1 MTDTSYSDGGW
12 NDLAVNGGQP
22 VRSGPITALP
32 VLGDDELHAVRD
44 VLESQRLTQFT
55 SSKVAEF
62 ERAFA
67 EFYGVRHAIAVNS
80 GTAALH
86 VALEAVGVGR
96 EDEVIVSPFS
106 FIASVSAVL
115 HANAVPVFADI
126 DPKTYCIDPAD
137 VERKVTTWTRAIL
150 PVHIFGQPADMN
162 PILTIAARHRLAVVE
177 DAAQAHDSR
186 YRSQLAGTMGDAGC
200 FSFYDSKNMTTGEGG
215 MIVTKEDDVA
225 EQCRLIR
232 HHGESASY
240 VYERVGYNYRMTAVQ
255 AALGIVQLGKLKE
268 FNNLRRQ
275 HAAFYDETLAGMPI
289 TLPQSDSRNHYTTHV
304 YTMLLPEELSPY
316 RDEIVEALRAENVYV
331 SVCYPSTIHLSTLF
345 QNTPH
350 TYSPGLCPVAENVAA
365 RCFTLPVHHALTP
378 DDVKDIAAAVQ
389 KVVPAFL
396 KKYT

>member
-1 MTDTSYSDGGW
+1 MTDTFYSDGGW
-12 NDLAVNGGQP
+12 NDLAVNGGEP
-22 VRSGPITALP
+22 VRPGPITALP
-32 VLGDDELHAVRD
+32 VLGDDELHVVRN
-44 VLESQRLTQFT
+44 VLESGRLTQFT
-55 SSKVAEF
+55 STKVAEF

-67 EFYGVRHAIAVNS
+67 EFYGVRHAIAVSS

-106 FIASVSAVL
+106 FVASVSAVL

-162 PILTIAARHRLAVVE
+162 PILTIAAKHRLAVVE

-186 YRSQLAGTMGDAGC
+186 YRNQLAGTLGDAGC

-215 MIVTKEDDVA
+215 MIVTGDDNVA

-232 HHGESASY
+232 HHGESAPY
-240 VYERVGYNYRMTAVQ
+240 VYERVGYNYRMTAMQ

-268 FNNLRRQ
+268 FNAVRRQ
-275 HAAFYDETLAGMPI
+275 HASFYGETLADLPV
-289 TLPQSDSRNHYTTHV
+289 TLPHGDPRSHYSTHV
-304 YTMLLPEELSPY
+304 YTMLLPEELRPY

-331 SVCYPSTIHLSTLF
+331 SVCYPSAIHLSTLF
-345 QNTPH
+345 RKTPY
-350 TYSPGLCPVAENVAA
+350 TYQAGLCPVAENVAA

-378 DDVKDIAAAVQ
+378 DDVKDIAAAVH
-389 KVVPAFL
+389 KVIPAFL
-396 KKYT
+396 KQYT

>member
-1 MTDTSYSDGGW
+1 MTESFHSDSEW
-12 NDLAVNGGQP
+12 NDLAVNGGEP
-22 VRSGPITALP
+22 VRTEPITALP
-32 VLGDDELHAVRD
+32 VFDDDELQTVHD
-44 VLESQRLTQFT
+44 VIESGRLTQFT

-67 EFYGVRHAIAVNS
+67 EFYGVRHAVAVNS

-96 EDEVIVSPFS
+96 EEEVIVSPFS
-106 FIASVSAVL
+106 FVASVSAVL

-126 DPKTYCIDPAD
+126 DPKTYCIDPAE
-137 VERKVTTWTRAIL
+137 VERKVSTWTRAIL

-162 PILTIAARHRLAVVE
+162 PILTIAAKHRIAVVE

-186 YRSQLAGTMGDAGC
+186 YRNQLAGTMGDAGC

-215 MIVTKEDDVA
+215 MIVTEEDDVA

-232 HHGESASY
+232 HHGESSSY

-268 FNNLRRQ
+268 FNTLRQQ
-275 HAAFYDETLAGMPI
+275 HAAFYDKALAGMPI
-289 TLPQSDSRNHYTTHV
+289 TLPHSDSRNHYTTHV
-304 YTMLLPEELSPY
+304 YTVLLPEELRPY
-316 RDEIVEALRAENVYV
+316 RDEIVDALRAENVYV
-331 SVCYPSTIHLSTLF
+331 SVCYPSAIHLSTLF
-345 QNTPH
+345 RNTPH
-350 TYSPGLCPVAENVAA
+350 TYPPGLCPVAENVAA

-378 DDVKDIAAAVQ
+378 DTVKDIAAAVH
-389 KVVPAFL
+389 KVIPAFL
-396 KKYT
+396 KQYA

>member
-1 MTDTSYSDGGW
+1 MTNTSYSNGGW

-22 VRSGPITALP
+22 VRPGPITALP
-32 VLGDDELHAVRD
+32 VLGDDELQAVHD
-44 VLESQRLTQFT
+44 VIESQRLTQFT
-55 SSKVAEF
+55 STKVAEF

-67 EFYGVRHAIAVNS
+67 EFYDVRHAIAVNS

-86 VALEAVGVGR
+86 VALEAVGVGP

-106 FIASVSAVL
+106 FVASVSSVL
-115 HANAVPVFADI
+115 HANATPKFADI

-137 VERKVTTWTRAIL
+137 VERQVTSWTKAIL

-162 PILTIAARHRLAVVE
+162 PILTTAAKHRLAVVE

-186 YRSQLAGTMGDAGC
+186 YRNQLAGTMGDVGC

-215 MIVTKEDDVA
+215 MIVTGDDNIA

-232 HHGESASY
+232 HHGESGSY
-240 VYERVGYNYRMTAVQ
+240 VYDRVGYNYRMTAVE

-268 FNNLRRQ
+268 FNTVRRQ

-289 TLPQSDSRNHYTTHV
+289 VLPRSDSRSHYTTHV
-304 YTMLLPEELSPY
+304 YTVLLPEELKPY
-316 RDEIVEALRAENVYV
+316 RNEIVEALRAENVYV
-331 SVCYPSTIHLSTLF
+331 SVCYPSAIHLTTLF
-345 QNTPH
+345 RNTPH

-378 DDVKDIAAAVQ
+378 NDVKDIASAVQ